1 MWMALLPG
9 ATAWPGAKS
18 CRMFERHRDMRC
30 THAQAG
36 WKMSR
41 NLELNVL
48 HVDDATAWADN
59 VAWRPISGD
68 SLVFDYVYFLHP
80 VRCRT

>member
-1 MWMALLPG
+1 
-9 ATAWPGAKS
+9 
-18 CRMFERHRDMRC
+18 MFERHRDMRC
-30 THAQAG
+30 AHAQAG

-48 HVDDATAWADN
+48 HVDDAAAWADN

-80 VRCRT
+80 VRCRA